1 MGNAKMFLKDIR
13 NETIELREMQERHA
27 WLWGE
32 ILPKGMKI
40 KEIQVQ
46 TSIEQDKL
54 GDNRAEAIDLEKTI
68 EDKMQKLVKKHIK
81 AERLINQLDDSR
93 QRLVLEL
100 YYLSI
105 DRKTWSDVGKAMGYA
120 ESRIYDIHR
129 SALAEMNK
137 IMNGEKKSDGKAD
150 R

>member
-32 ILPKGMKI
+32 ILPKGMKL

-46 TSIEQDKL
+46 TSIEPDKL

-68 EDKMQKLVKKHIK
+68 EDKMQKLVKKHNRYSK
-81 AERLINQLDDSR
+81 FRNLCKIN
-93 QRLVLEL
+93 
-100 YYLSI
+100 Y
-105 DRKTWSDVGKAMGYA
+105 
-120 ESRIYDIHR
+120 
-129 SALAEMNK
+129 K
-137 IMNGEKKSDGKAD
+137 IN
-150 R
+150 